1 MQIIKFSI
9 ILITSLLISS
19 TVKAQTGKLVKTYS
33 NKSELHEIVIQAYAL
48 VIEWQ
53 DVEKISENKRRFEH
67 DLTERA
73 VNERMKSIYSFYAT
87 EDGNLEIVRNGD
99 LISISEFA
107 KEQLTKFKSLDG
119 KLSYLIANGI
129 TKEVNIYLNKEGL
142 EEFLTNYFSNLDA
155 IAQELIDKGKVEN
168 SRSSGQM
175 FYNAQQEAY
184 RRGLIKPLVDGIYDY
199 NTYVPKVKTAKKK

>member
-1 MQIIKFSI
+1 MKTIKLSI
-9 ILITSLLISS
+9 VLITSLLISS

-33 NKSELHEIVIQAYAL
+33 NKSELHEIVIQALAL

-53 DVEKISENKRRFEH
+53 DVEKISDNKRRFEN

-73 VNERMKSIYSFYAT
+73 VKERMKSIYSFYAT
-87 EDGNLEIVRNGD
+87 EDGDLEIVRNGD
-99 LISISEFA
+99 LIPISEFA

-129 TKEVNIYLNKEGL
+129 TKEVNIYLDKEGL
-142 EEFLTNYFSNLDA
+142 EEFLTNYYSNLDA
-155 IAQELIDKGKVEN
+155 IAQELIDKDKVEN

-175 FYNAQQEAY
+175 FFNAQQEAY

-199 NTYVPKVKTAKKK
+199 NTYVPKVKTSQRK

>member
-1 MQIIKFSI
+1 MQTIKFSI
-9 ILITSLLISS
+9 VLITSLLISS

-33 NKSELHEIVIQAYAL
+33 NKSELHEIVIQAYGL
-48 VIEWQ
+48 VIGWRE
-53 DVEKISENKRRFEH
+53 DEKISENKRRFEH

-73 VNERMKSIYSFYAT
+73 VKERMKSIYSFYAT
-87 EDGNLEIVRNGD
+87 EDGDLEIVRNGD
-99 LISISEFA
+99 LIPISEFA

-129 TKEVNIYLNKEGL
+129 TKEVNIYLDKEGL
-142 EEFLTNYFSNLDA
+142 EEFLTNYYSNLDA

-175 FYNAQQEAY
+175 FFNAQQEAY

-199 NTYVPKVKTAKKK
+199 NTYVPKVKTSQRK

>member
-1 MQIIKFSI
+1 MQTIKFSI
-9 ILITSLLISS
+9 LLITSLLISS

-53 DVEKISENKRRFEH
+53 DIEKISENKRRFEH

-73 VNERMKSIYSFYAT
+73 VKERMKSIYSFYAT
-87 EDGNLEIVRNGD
+87 EDGDLEIVRNGD

-107 KEQLTKFKSLDG
+107 KEQLKKIKSLDG

-129 TKEVNIYLNKEGL
+129 TKEVNIYLNKEGS
-142 EEFLTNYFSNLDA
+142 EEFLTNYYSNLDA

-199 NTYVPKVKTAKKK
+199 NTYVPKVKTVKKK